1 MIEEAGKTVK
11 FVVHTFS
18 LSDVEDPDLFAG
30 EYFYKWEKSEA
41 GQYIME
47 HSAPKP
53 MWHRHLDHMSYGYR
67 YTITAYL
74 PEEKLTF
81 YKLKYE

>member
-53 MWHRHLDHMSYGYR
+53 MWHRHSPDCRHLVP
-67 YTITAYL
+67 AFL
-74 PEEKLTF
+74 PTVSRELC
-81 YKLKYE
+81 